1 MSLNCSLKYWK
12 KELGLKKNDDD
23 LILIGCSPCQYWS
36 VISNRQTKIGKIQ
49 EFAFRVFQR
58 FVEYFNPGYVVVE
71 NVPGILSR
79 MKESGLDNFIKLL
92 EEKGFTVHFGIHN
105 TADYGIP
112 QSRKR
117 FTLIANR
124 ITKEKLE
131 PVKYSGKRLTVRDV
145 LGMENGFPKIVAGH
159 QDETD
164 FMHSCAGLSDINLK
178 RLALIPKTEETA
190 WLLRIFPNYS

>member
-1 MSLNCSLKYWK
+1 M
-12 KELGLKKNDDD
+12 E
-23 LILIGCSPCQYWS
+23 
-36 VISNRQTKIGKIQ
+36 
-49 EFAFRVFQR
+49 FQR

-92 EEKGFTVHFGIHN
+92 EEKDLPSISVFTIRLITEF
-105 TADYGIP
+105 

-124 ITKEKLE
+124 ITKKLE
-131 PVKYSGKRLTVRDV
+131 QVKYSGKRLTVRDV
-145 LGMENGFPKIVAGH
+145 LGMENGFPKIMAGH

-178 RLALIPKTEETA
+178 RLALIPKTEETV
-190 WLLRIFPNYS
+190 WLLRIFPNYSWNVLSEKTIVLKTRSVGYGGISPHLP